1 MKIWKIEAFIES
13 EDEICRKDI
22 LKKIYNDFNNGDGI
36 YLETEKNF
44 SLRLVKRVEEENF
57 RKTRVYFQF

>member
-1 MKIWKIEAFIES
+1 MKIWKIEAYIES

-22 LKKIYNDFNNGDGI
+22 LKKIYNDFNTGDGL

-44 SLRLVKRVEEENF
+44 SLRLVKKAKEEE
-57 RKTRVYFQF
+57 YLEDPLD